1 MCELYQK
8 FVTKMCVVQQK
19 IVTKMCFFL
28 RNSKKSSTFALDFTP
43 KIVAIATKFEI
54 KPYYGYT
61 KKRLCR
67 ATLRQKLEW

>member
-28 RNSKKSSTFALDFTP
+28 RNSKKSSTFALDFIP
-43 KIVAIATKFEI
+43 KIVAIATKFVI
-54 KPYYGYT
+54 VHYGYT
-61 KKRLCR
+61 KKRLCGT
-67 ATLRQKLEW
+67 TLRQKLEW

>member
-1 MCELYQK
+1 
-8 FVTKMCVVQQK
+8 
-19 IVTKMCFFL
+19 MCFFL